1 MKFFSKNLKNLLP
14 KSVSDSFYLT
24 PFKNYRTIKSN
35 VEFISDKTSGSD
47 NKFPVDTDNQL
58 KFQKVWKEVIYNKQ
72 TKSWDEILNSLGI
85 NLEEINKQVAFD
97 TNKRLDLINEINEAE
112 KFEEK
117 DKIISS
123 KKINDYDDL
132 FNVLSKLKDDEYK
145 KYIFNYNPNY
155 IKGDIFSDPIS
166 GRGSHA
172 VPLYIVKKGENIDIF
187 PALDERLETTA
198 QLCDFTQRNLR
209 KKPTF
214 YLKQKLKILTSF
226 QSSMKDKESNL
237 INIIALSF
245 L

>member
-1 MKFFSKNLKNLLP
+1 M
-14 KSVSDSFYLT
+14 
-24 PFKNYRTIKSN
+24 
-35 VEFISDKTSGSD
+35 
-47 NKFPVDTDNQL
+47 
-58 KFQKVWKEVIYNKQ
+58 
-72 TKSWDEILNSLGI
+72 WDEILNSLGI

-97 TNKRLDLINEINEAE
+97 TNERLDLINEINEAE
-112 KFEEK
+112 KFEEI
-117 DKIISS
+117 DKTISS

-172 VPLYIVKKGENIDIF
+172 VPLYIVKKGEDIDIF
-187 PALDERLETTA
+187 SALDERLETTA